1 MPLLQ
6 KSMAPKKFVIIP
18 LWHIYLHFVGILFL
32 FYRKMKAIE
41 LNFNKSQTNFVDFL
55 LQKFIKWHSLL
66 VLLWEKYIAPGILDR
81 VTTNYNPHTALRS
94 QTKAVLRLQWEIIWK
109 YQRLIKNILLV
120 ASARP
125 LISEF
130 SAAYNSSFSSC
141 GTPALVRDEGNIQTS
156 IRKSLKKCG
165 A

>member
-1 MPLLQ
+1 
-6 KSMAPKKFVIIP
+6 
-18 LWHIYLHFVGILFL
+18 
-32 FYRKMKAIE
+32 
-41 LNFNKSQTNFVDFL
+41 
-55 LQKFIKWHSLL
+55 
-66 VLLWEKYIAPGILDR
+66 
-81 VTTNYNPHTALRS
+81 
-94 QTKAVLRLQWEIIWK
+94 
-109 YQRLIKNILLV
+109 LIKNILLV